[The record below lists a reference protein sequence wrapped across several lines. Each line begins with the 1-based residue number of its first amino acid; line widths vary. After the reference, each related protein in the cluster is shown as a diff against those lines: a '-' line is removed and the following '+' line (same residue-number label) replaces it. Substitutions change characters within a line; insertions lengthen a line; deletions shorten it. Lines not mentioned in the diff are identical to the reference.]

1 MSIAPTLY
9 IEKQVKYVICE
20 TFDTITCVCRGRVIA
35 CSGEHKISPIT
46 GLKRLVT
53 RVIVS
58 QRLPYYEFFGGVS
71 GLTVKQFKQVN
82 GFPNAFWGWGG
93 EDDDLWNR

>member
-1 MSIAPTLY
+1 MTL
-9 IEKQVKYVICE
+9 
-20 TFDTITCVCRGRVIA
+20 
-35 CSGEHKISPIT
+35 T
-46 GLKRLVT
+46 G
-53 RVIVS
+53 VIVS
-58 QRLPYYEFFGGVS
+58 QRLPYNEFFGGVS